1 MKRLILFLSL
11 VLCGE
16 AHSAQIANVEYIH
29 NAIAQEWDI
38 TAPYNSKLINPRAA
52 GTFYGCTSLTGQ
64 SAQINGKYLYNIY
77 IVFATT
83 YMALHIMQGLYVI
96 QTQFKVCGR
105 MCVGYL
111 PF

>member
-64 SAQINGKYLYNIY
+64 SAQINGKYLYNIWPS
-77 IVFATT
+77 ATEEQVGSAYGNAT
-83 YMALHIMQGLYVI
+83 GLTDYASMPAI
-96 QTQFKVCGR
+96 WIKI
-105 MCVGYL
+105 L
-111 PF
+111 DLS